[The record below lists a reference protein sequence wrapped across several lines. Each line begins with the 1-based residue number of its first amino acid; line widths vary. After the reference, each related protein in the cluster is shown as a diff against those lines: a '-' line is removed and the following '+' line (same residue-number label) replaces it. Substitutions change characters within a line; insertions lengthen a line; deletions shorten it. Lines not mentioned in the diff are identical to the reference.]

1 MQTFLAKKI
10 NIFDTKIL
18 KTKLRATVS
27 YENERILRNVIFDT
41 NEEER
46 ETDLLF

>member
-18 KTKLRATVS
+18 KTKLRATGS